1 MANLYVKK
9 MEGYSGRRLA
19 FRLAYGCDLLEALQG
34 IVEEAEVLFG
44 SINFLGAVQKA
55 RVGYYLQDKKRFITL
70 DLDEPM
76 EILSGLGN
84 VSLKDGKPFVHAHV
98 TFLDRT
104 GTIRGGHL
112 LPGTITFA
120 GEVFIEELELPAPP
134 ERVDDPVTGLSLWE

>member
-1 MANLYVKK
+1 MANLYAKK
-9 MEGYSGRRLA
+9 MEGCSGRRLA
-19 FRLAYGCDLLEALQG
+19 FRLTYGCDLLESLQG
-34 IVEEAEVLFG
+34 IVEEADVRFG

-55 RVGYYLQDKKRFITL
+55 RVGYYLQDEKRFITL

-84 VSLKDGKPFVHAHV
+84 VSLKDGRPFVHAHV

-112 LPGTITFA
+112 LPGTIIFA

>member
-9 MEGYSGRRLA
+9 MEGHSGRRLA

-34 IVEEAEVLFG
+34 IVEEADVLFG

-55 RVGYYLQDKKRFITL
+55 RVGYYLQDEKRFITL

-112 LPGTITFA
+112 LPGTIVFA